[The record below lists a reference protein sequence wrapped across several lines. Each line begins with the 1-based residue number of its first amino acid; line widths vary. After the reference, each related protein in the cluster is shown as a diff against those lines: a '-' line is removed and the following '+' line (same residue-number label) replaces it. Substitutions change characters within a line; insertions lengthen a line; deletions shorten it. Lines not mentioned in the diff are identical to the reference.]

1 MSSTS
6 MSAGA
11 SYFLEKYKLARDQ
24 LANSEGC
31 SCTVKDQEKYMTAP
45 YKSKAA
51 TETAKLDLTG
61 LRDVIEHETARFEE
75 FLRTRR
81 EELKKKEQQ
90 EHAAQNAAKNQNSGN
105 SQPATKI
112 NSILRNA
119 TSSRPPQPSGAALA
133 SPPPTPP
140 ANNSSPLSGQSQTGS
155 KYPPGPSSRIRLMTT
170 PPRSPST
177 STVGNSSR
185 ATTGQSKTSKYPP
198 SLGARI
204 HLKLKES
211 ERVLTPIWRQNVPT
225 PVTQPNQDSPAPV
238 ETQNIQKRKNEG
250 LFDLESAAK
259 RPHLGYCAPCVYEI
273 KKPFIA
279 DKYSYKEREPAAIP
293 KQADIYTKHRAEST
307 ESEAEPTGQAE
318 APAEGATTRRKRAA
332 GAKLV
337 EPQGDTGNFSRE
349 GGLAKEPTT
358 DPTQNPP
365 RNGLKKLPR
374 NGGTKAFKLTKAEVN
389 NDYKAMAKMRKDEAL
404 KEAIFKPLR
413 EELFAF
419 ARRHESEEY
428 TPSRIYNSMIAKR
441 AERKARLE
449 KYSKN
454 RNLVMDGYQQAK
466 QAFEEAKLEF
476 TERKLALRKQ
486 QDANEDIKPIA
497 WHVKARFRKSRASWN
512 RVLSQHLESIK
523 RGKTPEQAR
532 NDLQRSQREEK
543 VRQQRLDELTTD
555 YQQKWAALTQAR
567 VLRPDQKRKDCQE
580 AIRKAIPPLEDSGK
594 ILRDYQQEHDAW
606 LLAQHKE
613 LNAGHKIVQPKA
625 RTITQTKE
633 SYCRTGAPPDT
644 QAENRMIQIPAE
656 LQLIVLKEGEKEPN
670 SSKSSYKKGRKCA
683 FLAKDTVEAKEKL
696 VTITRELDTINKKI
710 GTDPSTIPR
719 LSAIPAHIRMLPGL
733 NLRQGK
739 PTSEFVIKTNAHV
752 QRTPQLRKPSNL
764 RYELGA
770 CLVEKAAAE
779 AAAEIARVAAEAA
792 AEAARIAK
800 EQEDREEERRQQAAI
815 EAMNQRKQRKRAEIV
830 ENRRKY
836 AMNQAKETVETGF
849 LPRFQDEKD
858 RQEFNWALRAYLQSE
873 EGMRA
878 QARRVEKRRNHTV
891 EQGLEERGKLAPCF
905 CDSIEKRHRC
915 QFVKKCKPPGQE
927 SDSEG
932 TVQEDRDKMEGVES
946 GIGGKVQGEGE
957 EMEGVECQV
966 S

>member
-1 MSSTS
+1 

-31 SCTVKDQEKYMTAP
+31 SCTVTDQEKYMTAP

-51 TETAKLDLTG
+51 TETAKLNLTG

-90 EHAAQNAAKNQNSGN
+90 EDAAKNQNS
-105 SQPATKI
+105 
-112 NSILRNA
+112 ILRNP
-119 TSSRPPQPSGAALA
+119 TSPRPSQPSGAGLA

-140 ANNSSPLSGQSQTGS
+140 VSNSS
-155 KYPPGPSSRIRLMTT
+155 
-170 PPRSPST
+170 RSPSK

-185 ATTGQSKTSKYPP
+185 ATSGQPKTSKYPP
-198 SLGARI
+198 GLGARI

-211 ERVLTPIWRQNVPT
+211 ERVLTPSWRQNVPT
-225 PVTQPNQDSPAPV
+225 PVTQPNQASPAPV
-238 ETQNIQKRKNEG
+238 EQQNIRKRKNEG

-273 KKPFIA
+273 KNPFIA
-279 DKYSYKEREPAAIP
+279 DKYSYKEGEPAAIP

-307 ESEAEPTGQAE
+307 EAEAEPTGQAK
-318 APAEGATTRRKRAA
+318 APVEGATTRRKRAA

-358 DPTQNPP
+358 EPIQYPP
-365 RNGLKKLPR
+365 RNGLKRLPR
-374 NGGTKAFKLTKAEVN
+374 NGGTKAFRLTKAEVN

-419 ARRHESEEY
+419 ARRHESDEY
-428 TPSRIYNSMIAKR
+428 TPSRIYISMIAKR

-449 KYSKN
+449 KTAEN
-454 RNLVMDGYQQAK
+454 RNLILDGYQQAK

-476 TERKLALRKQ
+476 AERKLALRKQ
-486 QDANEDIKPIA
+486 QDANEDIKQIV
-497 WHVKARFRKSRASWN
+497 WDVKARFRKSRASWN
-512 RVLSQHLESIK
+512 RVLSQHLESLK
-523 RGKTPEQAR
+523 RGKTPQQAQ
-532 NDLQRSQREEK
+532 NDLRRFQREEE

-567 VLRPDQKRKDCQE
+567 VLWPDQKRKDCQE
-580 AIRKAIPPLEDSGK
+580 AIRKAIPPLNESGK
-594 ILRDYQQEHDAW
+594 ILHDYKQEHDAW

-613 LNAGHKIVQPKA
+613 LNAGEWHKIEQPQA
-625 RTITQTKE
+625 RTITQIKE

-644 QAENRMIQIPAE
+644 QAEDRMIQIPAE
-656 LQLIVLKEGEKEPN
+656 PQLMVLKEGEKEPN
-670 SSKSSYKKGRKCA
+670 GSTSSYKKGKKCA

-696 VTITRELDTINKKI
+696 VTITRELDTINQTL

-719 LSAIPAHIRMLPGL
+719 LSAVPAHIRMLPGL

-752 QRTPQLRKPSNL
+752 QRTPQLRKSSNL

-779 AAAEIARVAAEAA
+779 AAAEVARVAAGVA

-800 EQEDREEERRQQAAI
+800 EQEDREEEQRQRAAI
-815 EAMNQRKQRKRAEIV
+815 EAMNQRKQRKRAEIK
-830 ENRRKY
+830 ENRREY

-858 RQEFNWALRAYLQSE
+858 RQEFDLALQAYLQSE

-878 QARRVEKRRNHTV
+878 RARRAEKRRSHTAKQV
-891 EQGLEERGKLAPCF
+891 MEAMKNGEVPCF
-905 CDSIEKRHRC
+905 RDSIEKRQFW
-915 QFVKKCKPPGQE
+915 QFVKKCKPPGKE
-927 SDSEG
+927 SESEG
-932 TVQEDRDKMEGVES
+932 AVQGDWDEMEGVES
-946 GIGGKVQGEGE
+946 GIGGMVQGEGE

>member
-11 SYFLEKYKLARDQ
+11 SYFFEKYKLARDQ

-45 YKSKAA
+45 YKSTAA
-51 TETAKLDLTG
+51 TETAKFDLTG
-61 LRDVIEHETARFEE
+61 LKHVIEHETARFEE

-90 EHAAQNAAKNQNSGN
+90 ENAAQNAAKNQNSGN
-105 SQPATKI
+105 SQPAAKI
-112 NSILRNA
+112 NSILRNP
-119 TSSRPPQPSGAALA
+119 TSSRPTQPSGVGLA
-133 SPPPTPP
+133 SPPLTPP
-140 ANNSSPLSGQSQTGS
+140 ANNSS
-155 KYPPGPSSRIRLMTT
+155 
-170 PPRSPST
+170 RSPSK

-185 ATTGQSKTSKYPP
+185 ATSGQSKTSKYPP

-211 ERVLTPIWRQNVPT
+211 ERVLTPTWRQNVPT
-225 PVTQPNQDSPAPV
+225 PVTQPNQDSPSPF
-238 ETQNIQKRKNEG
+238 EQQNIRKRKNEG

-318 APAEGATTRRKRAA
+318 APVEGATTRRKRAA

-349 GGLAKEPTT
+349 GGLVKELTT
-358 DPTQNPP
+358 EPTQNPP

-389 NDYKAMAKMRKDEAL
+389 NDYKVMAKMRKDEAL

-449 KYSKN
+449 KNAKN
-454 RNLVMDGYQQAK
+454 RNLILDGYQQAK
-466 QAFEEAKLEF
+466 QA
-476 TERKLALRKQ
+476 
-486 QDANEDIKPIA
+486 
-497 WHVKARFRKSRASWN
+497 
-512 RVLSQHLESIK
+512 RVL
-523 RGKTPEQAR
+523 
-532 NDLQRSQREEK
+532 
-543 VRQQRLDELTTD
+543 
-555 YQQKWAALTQAR
+555 W
-567 VLRPDQKRKDCQE
+567 PDQKRKDCQE
-580 AIRKAIPPLEDSGK
+580 AIRKAIPPLNDSGK
-594 ILRDYQQEHDAW
+594 ILRVYQQEHDAW

-613 LNAGHKIVQPKA
+613 LNAEHKMEQPQA
-625 RTITQTKE
+625 RTITQIKE
-633 SYCRTGAPPDT
+633 SYCRTGATPDT

-656 LQLIVLKEGEKEPN
+656 PQLMVLKEGETEPN
-670 SSKSSYKKGRKCA
+670 GSTSGYKKGKKCA

-696 VTITRELDTINKKI
+696 VTITRELDTINKKL

-739 PTSEFVIKTNAHV
+739 PTSEFVIKTNAPV

-770 CLVEKAAAE
+770 CIVEKAAAE
-779 AAAEIARVAAEAA
+779 AAAEVARVAAEVV

-800 EQEDREEERRQQAAI
+800 EQEDREEERQQQAAI
-815 EAMNQRKQRKRAEIV
+815 EAMNQRKQRKRAEIK
-830 ENRRKY
+830 ENRRNY

-849 LPRFQDEKD
+849 LPRFQGDKD
-858 RQEFNWALRAYLQSE
+858 RQEFNSALQAYLQSE

-878 QARRVEKRRNHTV
+878 RVRRAEKRRSHTV
-891 EQGLEERGKLAPCF
+891 EQNMEPLKNGKAPCF
-905 CDSIEKRHRC
+905 RDSIEKRH
-915 QFVKKCKPPGQE
+915 FWKFGKKCKPPGKE
-927 SDSEG
+927 SESRG
-932 TVQEDRDKMEGVES
+932 AVQGGQDEMEGVES
-946 GIGGKVQGEGE
+946 GIGGRVQEEGE